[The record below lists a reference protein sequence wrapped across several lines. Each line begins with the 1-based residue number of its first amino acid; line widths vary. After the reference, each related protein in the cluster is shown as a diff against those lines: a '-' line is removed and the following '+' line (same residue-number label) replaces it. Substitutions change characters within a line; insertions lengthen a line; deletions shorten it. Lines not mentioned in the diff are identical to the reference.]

1 MKFVRVLLMAWIAVL
16 APTFVGAQTLPSQAQ
31 LEIFQ
36 SMPADQQRNLA
47 EQFGIEL
54 PRGSDG
60 FRAPQPTPETQRQM
74 FPRRNVDSLFDRPE
88 TPIDR
93 RFKDLRPFGYD
104 LFASSPTTFAP
115 VGAIPAPESYVIG
128 PGDRIRI
135 LFFGKESADF
145 ISTVDRDGTLAVQDI
160 GRINAQGLQFDTLRE
175 LISTRVRERKIGVDV
190 SVTLDELRSIQVF
203 VLGDVALP
211 GSFTV
216 SSLSTV
222 TNALFVAGGI
232 SERGS
237 LRQVQLKRNNEV
249 IAELDL
255 YDLLLSGDVSNDLRV
270 QQGDVVF
277 VPKVG
282 AQVAVS
288 GEVNRPA
295 IFEVQSG
302 ETLADVLQ
310 FASGFSGF
318 AYTRDVR
325 LNRTIDGVRRISRSL
340 NDDELTAISPLS
352 GDAIEV
358 LAVAERPEASVELAG
373 LVVRPGFI
381 EWRNDMTIRDVFR
394 SRSDISVPVEQA
406 LVVIENMDRPGEHGV
421 QIMRGREIF
430 EGDGDRTLLAEGDRI
445 FVVPMTQTDDER
457 RAYYISKRQH
467 LQAEAR
473 VAEQRDSQSQGTT
486 RDSSDFGE
494 MPRDES
500 TVERR
505 TQADDQ
511 NANDEFLRLLTQ
523 QTGISAEAQNS
534 GADPLIV
541 ARESRGM
548 NRIQLLNEG
557 LLEPVDINAPF
568 VDRQQFFDRLVSRI
582 ESASVFG
589 RPPAVV
595 MIRGEVREPGVYPLP
610 KSRSIEDLLMLAG
623 GLSAE
628 ADLGAIELVQRS
640 DNGFEVSRL
649 DRSGIQQPDMVNAGS
664 EVIVRK
670 DQDQIQLPAVTVAG
684 FVKFPGTYRMPRGS
698 SLADLIERAGG
709 VTSQGD
715 LRAAIFSRKTLR
727 EKERAQLARLRAETE
742 SQLAQQALRGA
753 ALNQGGGA
761 DAVRAGLELSRLL
774 REVEDTT
781 AIGRLVVD
789 LPRVLAGQ
797 LEQDVILEDGDALVV
812 PGIRQSVTVLGEVLY
827 PTSHIYELGIEPD
840 QYIASSGGFNRRAD
854 ASRAY
859 IIRANGA
866 VQPLVTGGFLTRSFD
881 QGQTIEP
888 GDTIVVPRDVDDVPA
903 LQLWTAVTQIVYQS
917 AIAISAIGGIDF

>member
-1 MKFVRVLLMAWIAVL
+1 MNLLRMMLTVWLAVFVSQTV
-16 APTFVGAQTLPSQAQ
+16 TAQVVPSQAQ

-47 EQFGIEL
+47 KQFGIDL
-54 PRGSDG
+54 PRDG
-60 FRAPQPTPETQRQM
+60 EIGREPQPTTESQNQM
-74 FPRRNVDSLFDRPE
+74 FPRRNAESLFERPV

-93 RFKDLRPFGYD
+93 RFSELRPYGYD

-203 VLGDVALP
+203 ILGDVALP

-232 SERGS
+232 TERGS
-237 LRQVQLKRNNEV
+237 LRRIELKRGGQT

-255 YDLLLSGDVSNDLRV
+255 YDLLMAGDVTGDLRV
-270 QQGDVVF
+270 RQGDVIF
-277 VPKVG
+277 VPDVG
-282 AQVAVS
+282 SQVAVS

-295 IFEVQSG
+295 IFEVQPG
-302 ETLADVLQ
+302 ESLSDVLR

-340 NDDELTAISPLS
+340 NDQELASIGPQS

-358 LAVAERPEASVELAG
+358 LAVAERPETSVELRG
-373 LVVRPGFI
+373 LVSRPGYL
-381 EWRNDMTIRDVFR
+381 EWWDGMTIRDAFQA
-394 SRSDISVPVEQA
+394 RSDISVPVEEA
-406 LVVIENMDRPGEHGV
+406 LIVIENPVRSVAGDV
-421 QIMRGREIF
+421 QIVRGRDLF
-430 EGDGDRTLLAEGDRI
+430 GGQADASKLADGDRI
-445 FVVPMTQTDDER
+445 SVVPLTQTDDDR
-457 RAYYISKRQH
+457 RAYYISKRQQI
-467 LQAEAR
+467 LASAKDAEN
-473 VAEQRDSQSQGTT
+473 AEGSSNQQVRGQRNDNLDRIDGADTE
-486 RDSSDFGE
+486 GE
-494 MPRDES
+494 RA
-500 TVERR
+500 V
-505 TQADDQ
+505 QDQ
-511 NANDEFLRLLTQ
+511 NSNDAFLRLITE
-523 QTGISAEAQNS
+523 QTGIASTGDQS
-534 GADPLIV
+534 SDDPLV
-541 ARESRGM
+541 LAREDRGL
-548 NRIQLLNEG
+548 NRVNLLSQG
-557 LLEPVDINAPF
+557 LIEPVDLSVPF
-568 VDRQQFFDRLVSRI
+568 VDRQQFFDGLVSRLEAI
-582 ESASVFG
+582 STFG
-589 RPPAVV
+589 QPPAVV
-595 MIRGEVREPGVYPLP
+595 MVRGEVRDPGVYPLP
-610 KSRSIEDLLMLAG
+610 RSRSIVDLLVLAG
-623 GLSAE
+623 GLKSE

-640 DNGFEVSRL
+640 ANGFEVSRL
-649 DRSGIQQPDMVNAGS
+649 SPDQIEQVDMVNAGS
-664 EVIVRK
+664 EIIIRK

-727 EKERAQLARLRAETE
+727 EKERAQLGRLRADTE

-789 LPRVLAGQ
+789 LPKVLAGQ
-797 LEQDVILEDGDALVV
+797 LEQDVILEDGDALVI

-827 PTSHIYELGIEPD
+827 PTSHIYEIGVAPE

-854 ASRAY
+854 AGRAY

-866 VQPLVTGGFLTRSFD
+866 VQPMTEGNFLTRSFNSD
-881 QGQTIEP
+881 QVVEP
-888 GDTIVVPRDVDDVPA
+888 GDTIVIPRDVDDVPA